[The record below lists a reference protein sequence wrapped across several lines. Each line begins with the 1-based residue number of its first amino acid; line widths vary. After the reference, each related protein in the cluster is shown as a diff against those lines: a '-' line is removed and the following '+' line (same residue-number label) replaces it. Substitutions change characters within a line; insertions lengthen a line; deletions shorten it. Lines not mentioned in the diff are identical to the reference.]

1 MNNKRILEHVT
12 QYMEICLKRKAIEE
26 EDSSVKTLRIL
37 RHFFLIP
44 SYAGYLCVIHNLCWI
59 ALKLSPKGKERTFT
73 RMRVCEYICLF
84 CSNPNESFNVMLGKS
99 QVLTQKPHKK
109 QNQKTKKQ
117 PNNQTNK
124 NPPKKSAGNNIL
136 NVR

>member
-26 EDSSVKTLRIL
+26 DSFIKTLKIL
-37 RHFFLIP
+37 CHFFLIP

-73 RMRVCEYICLF
+73 RMRICEYICLF
-84 CSNPNESFNVMLGKS
+84 CSNLNESFNVMLSKS
-99 QVLTQKPHKK
+99 PGSDPKTPQKTKSE
-109 QNQKTKKQ
+109 NQKTT
-117 PNNQTNK
+117 NQTNK
-124 NPPKKSAGNNIL
+124 NPPKKICWEQHPQC
-136 NVR
+136 